1 MSANNN
7 PPKISIII
15 PLYNT
20 EKYITECAKS
30 LFEQT
35 YSNIEFI
42 FINDCSTDKSLE
54 RLHLVTNIYNNRDI
68 KIITNP
74 HNIGASASR
83 NTGINIASGEYITF
97 CDSDDW
103 IEINAI
109 EEMVETAQHSGADII
124 VCPFFTNLEPQ
135 IFPSFDVADLNSIAI
150 SNQYFSLWN
159 KLFKANLIKENL
171 SLPGID
177 CWEDVSIIARIYSA
191 TPKIVLLNT
200 PFYHYRKFRHKS
212 LTTDSQAR
220 QLNDRLTYTD
230 FLIQWFEER
239 GLTSQ
244 YERFLNHLKF
254 IAKIKM
260 LRTSPRQYHRWKHT
274 FPEANRH
281 IMSYTDIPY
290 HYRILF
296 YIAARL
302 IP

>member
-1 MSANNN
+1 M
-7 PPKISIII
+7 
-15 PLYNT
+15 YNT

-30 LFEQT
+30 LLGQT

-54 RLHLVTNIYNNRDI
+54 RLHLVTSLYSNRDI

-74 HNIGASASR
+74 QNIGASTSR

-103 IEINAI
+103 IELNAI
-109 EEMVETAQHSGADII
+109 EKMAETAQHTAADII
-124 VCPFFTNLEPQ
+124 VCPFFINTEQLM
-135 IFPSFDVADLNSIAI
+135 FPSDNIADLNGIAI

-177 CWEDVSIIARIYSA
+177 CWEDLSIIARIYSTA
-191 TPKIVLLNT
+191 PKIELLNT

-212 LTTDSQAR
+212 LTTGSQAR
-220 QLNDRLTYTD
+220 QLNDRLKYTN

-260 LRTSPRQYHRWKHT
+260 LRTSPCQYRRWKHT
-274 FPEANRH
+274 FPESNRQ
-281 IMSYTDIPY
+281 IMSYTDIPF
-290 HYRILF
+290 HYRVLF
-296 YIAARL
+296 YIAAHL